1 MRMIDKAGGELGK
14 AIAHPL
20 QAKVDALL
28 QRHLGEKWKWC
39 DGYSIQLS
47 KLSGI
52 NNKSYVAK
60 RMSEHGLTLDI
71 QKGCYVYRC
80 SPYNS
85 EVELATNSIEV
96 EAEAIEPSYRL
107 IELKP
112 DGEVGVANIKRLI
125 LDGYVI
131 SNKYLSRDGRKRL
144 GSVMQTLKNHHE
156 IFAQSLQ
163 LKSTSTWYSVYCID
177 GATMNEFAEHN
188 YADLGGINAVTGRLK
203 RFGEVRLKDL
213 GMSTNQL
220 TTYISILRADGWV
233 IRALPKK
240 EYGRAYRL
248 ISRP

>member
-1 MRMIDKAGGELGK
+1 MIDKASGELGK
-14 AIAHPL
+14 TIAHPL
-20 QAKVDALL
+20 QAKVDMLL
-28 QRHLGEKWKWC
+28 ERHLGEKWKWR

-47 KLSGI
+47 KLSSI

-71 QKGCYVYRC
+71 QKGRYVYRC
-80 SPYNS
+80 DSS
-85 EVELATNSIEV
+85 SDEVELVASSI

-107 IELKP
+107 IELNP
-112 DGEVGVANIKRLI
+112 DGAIEVSNIKQLL
-125 LDGYVI
+125 LDGYVV
-131 SNKYLSRDGRKRL
+131 SNKYLSRAGRKRL
-144 GSVMQTLKNHHE
+144 GSVVQNLKNHHE
-156 IFAQSLQ
+156 ITAQSLQ

-188 YADLGGINAVTGRLK
+188 YADLGGINAVIGRLK

-220 TTYISILRADGWV
+220 TTYISMLRADGWV

>member
-1 MRMIDKAGGELGK
+1 MRMIDRAGGELGK
-14 AIAHPL
+14 AIVHPL
-20 QAKVDALL
+20 QAKVDMLL
-28 QRHLGEKWKWC
+28 ERHLGEKWKWR

-71 QKGCYVYRC
+71 QKGRYVYRC
-80 SPYNS
+80 DPSNS
-85 EVELATNSIEV
+85 EVELVASPI
-96 EAEAIEPSYRL
+96 EAEAVEPNYQL
-107 IELKP
+107 TELKP
-112 DGEVGVANIKRLI
+112 DGEIEVGNIKQLL
-125 LDGYVI
+125 LDGYVV
-131 SNKYLSRDGRKRL
+131 SNKYLSRAGRARL
-144 GSVMQTLKNHHE
+144 GSVMQNLKNHHG
-156 IFAQSLQ
+156 ISAQSLQ
-163 LKSTSTWYSVYCID
+163 LKAMSTWYSVYCID
-177 GATMNEFAEHN
+177 GATINEFAEHN
-188 YADLGGINAVTGRLK
+188 YADLGGINAVIGRLN

-220 TTYISILRADGWV
+220 TTYISMLRADGWI

>member
-1 MRMIDKAGGELGK
+1 MRMIDRAGGELGK

-20 QAKVDALL
+20 QAKVDMLL
-28 QRHLGEKWKWC
+28 ERHLGEKWKWR

-71 QKGCYVYRC
+71 QKGRYVYRC
-80 SPYNS
+80 DPSNS
-85 EVELATNSIEV
+85 EVELVAASIEV
-96 EAEAIEPSYRL
+96 EAEAIEQSYQL

-112 DGEVGVANIKRLI
+112 DGAIEVGDIKQLL
-125 LDGYVI
+125 LDGYVV
-131 SNKYLSRDGRKRL
+131 SNKYLSRAGRKRL
-144 GSVMQTLKNHHE
+144 GSVIQNLKNHHG
-156 IFAQSLQ
+156 ISAQSLQ
-163 LKSTSTWYSVYCID
+163 LKAMSTWYSVYCID
-177 GATMNEFAEHN
+177 GATINEFAEHN
-188 YADLGGINAVTGRLK
+188 YADLGGINAVIGRLN

-220 TTYISILRADGWV
+220 TTYISMLRADGWN
-233 IRALPKK
+233 IRTLPKK
-240 EYGRAYRL
+240 KYGRAYRL

>member
-14 AIAHPL
+14 TIAHPL
-20 QAKVDALL
+20 QAKVDMLL
-28 QRHLGEKWKWC
+28 ERHLGEKWKWR

-80 SPYNS
+80 GPSNS
-85 EVELATNSIEV
+85 EVELVASSIEV
-96 EAEAIEPSYRL
+96 EAIEPGYQL

-112 DGEVGVANIKRLI
+112 DGEIGIANIKRLI
-125 LDGYVI
+125 LDGYVV
-131 SNKYLSRDGRKRL
+131 SNKYLSRAGRKRL

-156 IFAQSLQ
+156 IAAQSLQ

-188 YADLGGINAVTGRLK
+188 YADLGGINAVIGRLK
-203 RFGEVRLKDL
+203 RLGEVRLKDL

-220 TTYISILRADGWV
+220 TTYISMLRADGWV
-233 IRALPKK
+233 IRTLPKK
-240 EYGRAYRL
+240 KYGRAYRL

>member
-1 MRMIDKAGGELGK
+1 MRTIDKASGELGRVVT
-14 AIAHPL
+14 HPL
-20 QAKVDALL
+20 QAKVDMLL
-28 QRHLGEKWKWC
+28 ERHLGEKWKWR

-47 KLSGI
+47 KLSSI

-60 RMSEHGLTLDI
+60 RMSEHGLTLDV

-80 SPYNS
+80 DSS
-85 EVELATNSIEV
+85 SDEVELVASSL

-112 DGEVGVANIKRLI
+112 DGEVGVTNIKRLI

-131 SNKYLSRDGRKRL
+131 SNKYLSRADRNRL
-144 GSVMQTLKNHHE
+144 GSVMRALKKHHAISAE
-156 IFAQSLQ
+156 SLQ
-163 LKSTSTWYSVYCID
+163 LKSTGTWHSVYCID

-188 YADLGGINAVTGRLK
+188 YADLGGINAVIYRLN

-213 GMSTNQL
+213 GMNTNQL
-220 TTYISILRADGWV
+220 TTYISMLRADGWS

-240 EYGRAYRL
+240 KYGRAYKL